1 MPKKFHGDWKIGR
14 KASHLV
20 QKGKSVMVMRI
31 MRGLRGELIVT
42 SKKKMI
48 SLKVK
53 VDTFLTNRTIFSKT
67 IGCKVKVKEFQ
78 QHVLFWSLKIDQKN
92 QKPN

>member
-14 KASHLV
+14 KASLLV

-31 MRGLRGELIVT
+31 MRGELIVT

-48 SLKVK
+48 SLKVL

-67 IGCKVKVKEFQ
+67 IGCKVKVKEFLQ
-78 QHVLFWSLKIDQKN
+78 KKMFIYIHVA
-92 QKPN
+92 